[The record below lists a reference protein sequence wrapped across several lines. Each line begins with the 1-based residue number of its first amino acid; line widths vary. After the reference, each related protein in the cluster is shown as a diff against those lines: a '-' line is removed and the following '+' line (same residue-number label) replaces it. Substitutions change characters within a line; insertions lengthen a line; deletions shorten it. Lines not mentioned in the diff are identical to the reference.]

1 MFIYTIR
8 ASSLKFFL
16 VLILSVAALATLIA
30 VIPQYDA
37 EGDAAVVNTIY
48 TGIKTNADRI
58 EFISRFGYAVNPENY
73 ETETVKIPEEFDA
86 AYAEYNEIQR
96 AQGLNLKNYRG
107 KTVTRYSYY
116 VSNYEGYNG
125 KVIITLLVYKNRI
138 IGGDVTGMDGEG
150 FVHGFELT

>member
-1 MFIYTIR
+1 MFIYTIK

-16 VLILSVAALATLIA
+16 VLILSVAALVTLIS
-30 VIPQYDA
+30 VIPEYDSA
-37 EGDAAVVNTIY
+37 GDAAVVAINY
-48 TGIKTNADRI
+48 GKVKTNGDRVG
-58 EFISRFGYAVNPENY
+58 FISTFGYAVNPEGY
-73 ETETVKIPEEFDA
+73 ETETVKIPETFDA
-86 AYAEYNEIQR
+86 AYVEYNEIQR
-96 AQGLNLKNYRG
+96 SQGLNLKSYRG